1 LAPHQCCLPFPRG
14 SPLRHAP
21 TTCRTSLQKH
31 SRRPQT
37 SPQIE
42 TLLVAVLLYHPLIE
56 NTETPQTSAAPSSVS
71 TNSRIASMV
80 HTWRYLW
87 ESSAWGPETRCGQLS
102 IATVWIGQY
111 WLIDNCEPS
120 DLPKITCET
129 GISYEFVLFRDQP
142 TKEDNWK
149 NSYNSCKSCRNRGNH
164 WKLLQSGNAS
174 QEPATDSSRNACHG
188 GHGEGTTNG
197 SSLPVSKHL
206 VIFWNKTV
214 CLHVFK
220 P

>member
-1 LAPHQCCLPFPRG
+1 MCEKHEWNCKFSWWSIQATNGAGRVIGSCLAVVGPNWHHINAVCHSLEVVLSGTRR
-14 SPLRHAP
+14 L
-21 TTCRTSLQKH
+21 CRTSLQKH

-42 TLLVAVLLYHPLIE
+42 TLLVTVLLYHPLIE

-111 WLIDNCEPS
+111 WLIDKCEPS

-129 GISYEFVLFRDQP
+129 GISYVFVLFRDQP

-149 NSYNSCKSCRNRGNH
+149 NSY
-164 WKLLQSGNAS
+164 Q
-174 QEPATDSSRNACHG
+174 
-188 GHGEGTTNG
+188 
-197 SSLPVSKHL
+197 
-206 VIFWNKTV
+206 
-214 CLHVFK
+214 
-220 P
+220 